1 MAANLLSLL
10 QVNVSPVEL
19 FLRGTAVY
27 WTLFLTFRFI
37 IRRDAGQVG
46 MADLVF
52 AVIVADA
59 SQNALAGD
67 YKTIGEGF
75 ILISVLVFW
84 NFLLDYAGYRF
95 PAVARVLE
103 APPLKL
109 IRNGRPL
116 WSNMRRQFITMD
128 ELMAALRKEGI
139 RTIDEVQGAYLES
152 DGSFS
157 VVRFEEGGSRAA
169 GQSK

>member
-1 MAANLLSLL
+1 MPTNLLSLL
-10 QVNVSPVEL
+10 QVNVSPLEL

-27 WTLFLTFRFI
+27 WALFLTFRFI
-37 IRRDAGQVG
+37 VRRDAGEVG

-67 YKTIGEGF
+67 YKTLGEGL
-75 ILISVLVFW
+75 ILVAVLVGW
-84 NFLLDYAGYRF
+84 NYSLDYAGYHF
-95 PAVARVLE
+95 PMFTRLLA
-103 APPLKL
+103 APPLKV

-128 ELMAALRKEGI
+128 ELKAALRKEGI
-139 RTIDEVQGAYLES
+139 QNMSEVQNAYLES
-152 DGSFS
+152 DGTFS
-157 VVRFEEGGSRAA
+157 VVKYDDGSSQAA
-169 GQSK
+169 GGTK

>member
-1 MAANLLSLL
+1 MPANLLSLL
-10 QVNVSPVEL
+10 QVNVSPLEL

-27 WTLFLTFRFI
+27 WALFLTFRFI
-37 IRRDAGQVG
+37 VRRDAGEVG

-75 ILISVLVFW
+75 VLIGVLVGW
-84 NFLLDYAGYRF
+84 NYLLDYAGYHF
-95 PAVARVLE
+95 PKFAKLLE
-103 APPLKL
+103 APPLKV

-116 WSNMRRQFITMD
+116 WSNMRRQFITLD
-128 ELMAALRKEGI
+128 ELKAALRKEGI
-139 RTIDEVQGAYLES
+139 QDMTEVRDAYLES
-152 DGSFS
+152 DGTFS
-157 VVRFEEGGSRAA
+157 VVKHEDGSPRAA
-169 GQSK
+169 EGPK